1 MMYHF
6 KFIKSTED
14 RKWLGK
20 SVEEFYINDPY
31 DDVIYA
37 EACRIFNELVIQ
49 AQKIRNFQFSDATIS
64 LSPTLLNSTPTFG
77 PVIIANDSYA
87 SEAWKLLNNPS
98 KVKDRSGLASYLD
111 EVGITHEEDLL
122 LISDER
128 VVSKI
133 MSFLKIIPAKRF
145 LNAVSKLKRRQEEAS
160 AG

>member
-6 KFIKSTED
+6 KFIKSAED

-20 SVEEFYINDPY
+20 SVDEFYINDPY

-37 EACRIFNELVIQ
+37 EACRIFNELLIQ
-49 AQKIRNFQFSDATIS
+49 AQKIRSSQILDGTIS
-64 LSPTLLNSTPTFG
+64 LTHTLLNSKPTFG
-77 PVIIANDSYA
+77 PVIISNDSYA

-128 VVSKI
+128 IVSKI

-145 LNAVSKLKRRQEEAS
+145 LNAVSKLKRQEAS